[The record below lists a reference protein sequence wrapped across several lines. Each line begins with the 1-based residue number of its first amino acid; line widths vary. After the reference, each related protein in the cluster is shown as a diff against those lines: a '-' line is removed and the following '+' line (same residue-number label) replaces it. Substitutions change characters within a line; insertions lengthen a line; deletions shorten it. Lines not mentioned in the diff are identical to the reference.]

1 MADPNPARGMPKQLE
16 RYWLAGKGLA
26 RWAVTPT
33 PYRSLVAA
41 LASEGVPAKVIH
53 GLAAKLYHKHFGVWP
68 GDHEKQGGKAP
79 SAVRL
84 AGRAR
89 K

>member
-1 MADPNPARGMPKQLE
+1 MADPNPLRGMPLQLKK
-16 RYWLAGKGLA
+16 YWLGKGLA
-26 RWAVTPT
+26 RWAGTPT

-41 LASEGVPAKVIH
+41 LLKEGVPAKEVH
-53 GLAAKLYHKHFGVWP
+53 GLAAKLYHDHFGTWP
-68 GDHEKQGGKAP
+68 GAHEKQGGKAP